1 MTDDEIRKLLEEQA
15 AALSRHLVEMEKALA
30 APEGALTTLPAQ
42 DDWSCIIKCHALIEG
57 AVTGMLSAALDQRL
71 RHIFNIL
78 ELGREGTGKLEFAKA
93 LDMLTPEQRRFV
105 RELSRIRNLLAHD
118 LRHLAFTI
126 PNYINA
132 MNRDQR
138 RRFITSLCWGL
149 DPKKGDEWFAF
160 VNNNPKAGIL
170 SATIRLINHALSVGE
185 IAAIDKD
192 ESQAALKDM
201 ISGTLRY
208 EKDFDTH

>member
-1 MTDDEIRKLLEEQA
+1 MTDDEIRKMLEEQA

-30 APEGALTTLPAQ
+30 APEGALTTLPIQ

-71 RHIFNIL
+71 RHIFNTL

-93 LDMLTPEQRRFV
+93 LDMLTPDQRRFV

-132 MNRDQR
+132 MNKDQR
-138 RRFITSLCWGL
+138 RNFITSLCWGL
-149 DPKKGDEWFAF
+149 DPNKRDEWLAF
-160 VNNNPKAGIL
+160 VTDNPKAGIL
-170 SATIRLINHALSVGE
+170 SATIRLINHALTEGE
-185 IAAIDKD
+185 IAAIDKE

-201 ISGTLRY
+201 ISGRLRY
-208 EKDFDTH
+208 ETDVDS